1 MLKLA
6 LTALVTAAVTVA
18 ALAAGG
24 LGASSPPALN
34 MKIKQVIFLK
44 SDNFHCQALTKTQ
57 VACGANTLPNSIQVY
72 FAPHQVVVLKF
83 DKTGKKAKA
92 VYAAK
97 R

>member
-6 LTALVTAAVTVA
+6 LTAVVTAAVTVA
-18 ALAAGG
+18 ALAASG

-34 MKIKQVIFLK
+34 MKLKQVIFFK
-44 SDNFHCQALTKTQ
+44 SDNFHCQALTTTQ

-83 DKTGKKAKA
+83 DKTGKHAKA
-92 VYAAK
+92 LYAAK

>member
-6 LTALVTAAVTVA
+6 LSSVLAAAATIAVVA
-18 ALAAGG
+18 ATG
-24 LGASSPPALN
+24 LGASIPRALN
-34 MKIKQVIFLK
+34 MKLHQVIFLK

-72 FAPHQVVVLKF
+72 FAPHQVAVLQF

-92 VYAAK
+92 VFAAK

>member
-6 LTALVTAAVTVA
+6 LTALLTAATTVA

-24 LGASSPPALN
+24 LGASAPPALN
-34 MKIKQVIFLK
+34 MKLDQVIYLK

-57 VACGANTLPNSIQVY
+57 VACGANKLPNSIQVY
-72 FAPHQVVVLKF
+72 FTPHQVVVLKF
-83 DKTGKKAKA
+83 NSTGKKAKA
-92 VYAAK
+92 IYATK

>member
-6 LTALVTAAVTVA
+6 LSSLAAAAVAIGIA
-18 ALAAGG
+18 AATG
-24 LGASSPPALN
+24 LGASIPAALN
-34 MKIKQVIFLK
+34 MKLNQVIYLK

-57 VACGANTLPNSIQVY
+57 VACGANSLPNSVQVY
-72 FAPHQVVVLKF
+72 FTPHQVVVLKF

-92 VYAAK
+92 VYASK

>member
-6 LTALVTAAVTVA
+6 LSSVLAAAATIAVVA
-18 ALAAGG
+18 ATGLAA
-24 LGASSPPALN
+24 SIPRALN
-34 MKIKQVIFLK
+34 MKLHQVIFLK

-57 VACGANTLPNSIQVY
+57 VACGANTLPNSVQVY
-72 FAPHQVVVLKF
+72 FAPHQVAVLQF

-92 VYAAK
+92 VFAAK

>member
-6 LTALVTAAVTVA
+6 LTALAAAAATVAAVTA
-18 ALAAGG
+18 TGF
-24 LGASSPPALN
+24 GASVPPALN
-34 MKIKQVIFLK
+34 MKLDQVIYLK
-44 SDNFHCQALTKTQ
+44 SDNFHCQALTKVQ

-72 FAPHQVVVLKF
+72 FTPHQVVVLKF

-92 VYAAK
+92 IYATK

>member
-6 LTALVTAAVTVA
+6 LTAVVTAAVTIA
-18 ALAAGG
+18 ALAASG

-34 MKIKQVIFLK
+34 MKLQQVIFLK

-83 DKTGKKAKA
+83 DKTGKHAKA
-92 VYAAK
+92 LYAAK